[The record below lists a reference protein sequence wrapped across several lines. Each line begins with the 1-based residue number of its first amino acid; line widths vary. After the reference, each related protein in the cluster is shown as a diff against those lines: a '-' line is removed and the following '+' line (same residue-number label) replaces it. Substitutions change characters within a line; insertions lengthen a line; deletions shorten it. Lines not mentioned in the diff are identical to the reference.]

1 MRKLNFKFIC
11 VKWPTCLFTG
21 SEYSLTQLFFL
32 FFRKIHWRKQYKI
45 SSSLLETNIDD
56 LTSKLDERKDKIKSP
71 LLRDIDI
78 DNLPTDP
85 GEKKIH
91 NLLSCNQRDEVKRKY
106 LTKRSYQSYGN
117 KFKQYRYEFK
127 KAIQSRLVWSVW

>member
-1 MRKLNFKFIC
+1 M
-11 VKWPTCLFTG
+11 
-21 SEYSLTQLFFL
+21 
-32 FFRKIHWRKQYKI
+32 FFRKIQWRKQYKI

-127 KAIQSRLVWSVW
+127 KAIQSRLV